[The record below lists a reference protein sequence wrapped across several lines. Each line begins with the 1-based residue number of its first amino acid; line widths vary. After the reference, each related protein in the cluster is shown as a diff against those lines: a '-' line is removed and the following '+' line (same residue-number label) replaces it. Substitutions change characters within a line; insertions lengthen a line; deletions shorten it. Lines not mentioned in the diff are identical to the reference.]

1 MQRTILLILFTSAVS
16 GLCSLGFWQLDR
28 ADEKRELHKKF
39 ESQYNNTPLAS
50 KDVFQEQDLD
60 WRKATLTGTYEKI
73 GILLDNRVVW
83 KKTGYEV
90 LTPFRL
96 SNDHTVLVNRGWV
109 FNQRSR
115 EHVPDLP
122 VPTQVVEI
130 VGYFGPP
137 PVVGINFSDDRSSGL
152 ERLSP
157 EIFRAQRV
165 DFSTLR
171 SEIEISS
178 LMSTVFYLDEAEIG
192 ALKVARKQ
200 PGSGAEKHEAYAT
213 QWFSMAFVLAFIGLW
228 NSFRKKDH
236 DD

>member
-1 MQRTILLILFTSAVS
+1 MFQYHPERIIIDKAV
-16 GLCSLGFWQLDR
+16 
-28 ADEKRELHKKF
+28 AAE
-39 ESQYNNTPLAS
+39 PLT
-50 KDVFQEQDLD
+50 EQICG
-60 WRKATLTGTYEKI
+60 RFPE
-73 GILLDNRVVW
+73 
-83 KKTGYEV
+83 
-90 LTPFRL
+90 
-96 SNDHTVLVNRGWV
+96 
-109 FNQRSR
+109 
-115 EHVPDLP
+115 

-192 ALKVARKQ
+192 ALKVARKL